1 MKQVNID
8 EDECIGCE
16 TCVEL
21 CPDVFAFNADSNK
34 AIVITSE
41 GGDENCIEEAVTSYP
56 VTCITYE
63 EA

>member
-34 AIVITSE
+34 AIVITPE
-41 GGDENCIEEAVTSYP
+41 RGDENCIEEAVTSCP